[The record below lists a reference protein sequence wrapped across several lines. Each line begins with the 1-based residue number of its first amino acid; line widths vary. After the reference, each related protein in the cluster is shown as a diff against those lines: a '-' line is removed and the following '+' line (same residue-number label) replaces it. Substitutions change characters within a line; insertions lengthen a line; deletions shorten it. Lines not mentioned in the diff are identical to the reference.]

1 MKFWNP
7 IRRSLLILSILVMA
21 AGQSVLASDT
31 EITPYTYTVRLFA
44 GNQDVGVLTGEGVN
58 VVSSGSAAVEY
69 RDDCVEITGL
79 QYDDMVYISAGDAAR
94 AVDERYYVKGVR
106 IAGRDT
112 DEEGNAASNFRVDGD
127 RDFVIGY
134 GVSGDMAAYT
144 VNYLDA
150 DGNALLE
157 SDTYYGNIGER
168 QFVSARYVEGYVPQ
182 AYNLVKTLSAN
193 TEENVFDFRYRTET
207 VSTATGGG
215 TLTATP
221 GTAGGT
227 GTAGGGAA
235 EGGQTAANAAAP
247 AEGGQTPGDTAG
259 AEAGMDEVE
268 VPEEETPQD
277 LVDLDEEDTPLANR
291 SLDGNERPGTRMS
304 YLPIYIGIG
313 TAAAVTLLMTAI
325 YLKKRRKKPVSPEEL
340 LENIRHDE

>member
-1 MKFWNP
+1 MKYSEK
-7 IRRSLLILSILVMA
+7 IQKSLLILLMMILT
-21 AGQSVLASDT
+21 AGQTVFASDV
-31 EITPYTYTVRLFA
+31 EPYTYTVRLFA
-44 GNQDVGVLTGEGVN
+44 GNKDVGILTGEGVN
-58 VVSSGSAAVEY
+58 VVSSGSANVDY
-69 RDDCVEITGL
+69 NGDCVEITGL
-79 QYDDMVYISAGDAAR
+79 QYDDVVYISAGDAAR
-94 AVDERYYVKGVR
+94 VVDERYYVKGVK

-112 DEEGNAASNFRVDGD
+112 DEEGNVASNFHVDGD

-215 TLTATP
+215 TLAATP

-227 GTAGGGAA
+227 GTAGGGTA

-247 AEGGQTPGDTAG
+247 AEGGQAPGAAAG

-291 SLDGNERPGTRMS
+291 NLDGNERPGTRMS
-304 YLPIYIGIG
+304 YLPIYIAIG
-313 TAAAVTLLMTAI
+313 AAAAVTLLVTAI
-325 YLKKRRKKPVSPEEL
+325 YLKKRRKKSVSPEEL